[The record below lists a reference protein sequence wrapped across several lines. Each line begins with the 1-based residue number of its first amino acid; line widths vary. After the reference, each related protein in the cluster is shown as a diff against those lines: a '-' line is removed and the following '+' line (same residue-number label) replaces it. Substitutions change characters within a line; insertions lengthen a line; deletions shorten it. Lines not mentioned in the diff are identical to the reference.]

1 MFIHI
6 RLDEIMKEKGVSKN
20 KLCQNCKLERTQL
33 NNYCK
38 GKVKRF
44 DLVILVRIC
53 EYLDC
58 TVNDIL
64 ELKSNV

>member
-44 DLVILVRIC
+44 DLEILVRIC